1 MVSYLF
7 RLGDTLIRDDDGA
20 TAVEYCVMLTV
31 IILALVGI
39 FATGDVQRLLFEDNS
54 DKIGDALNP

>member
-1 MVSYLF
+1 MFTYLS
-7 RLGDTLIRDDDGA
+7 RLVGKLFCEDDGA

-54 DKIGDALNP
+54 DKISNALNP